1 MLYSS
6 PPVLSG
12 QKSTKIAIHTTG
24 CTVEVFCFPG
34 RFDVYDLDNKSTVY
48 ANDCEKEG
56 VKYGIYCIKLKNKI
70 SDLRAAQDTVL
81 TYLDFLKLDF
91 GIVKT
96 KGYDKGHQLNKGDNT
111 RGVFDTWED
120 LDKNKWKIGAW
131 TNGQFI
137 CILHMQSKK
146 ELPDKKTDVFLN
158 GIRFPQE

>member
-1 MLYSS
+1 MKKQLPDFYKMMLLRTSLLFLILYSS

-34 RFDVYDLDNKSTVY
+34 RFDVYELDNKSTVY

-111 RGVFDTWED
+111 RGV
-120 LDKNKWKIGAW
+120 LIPGKIW
-131 TNGQFI
+131 IKTNG
-137 CILHMQSKK
+137 K
-146 ELPDKKTDVFLN
+146 
-158 GIRFPQE
+158 